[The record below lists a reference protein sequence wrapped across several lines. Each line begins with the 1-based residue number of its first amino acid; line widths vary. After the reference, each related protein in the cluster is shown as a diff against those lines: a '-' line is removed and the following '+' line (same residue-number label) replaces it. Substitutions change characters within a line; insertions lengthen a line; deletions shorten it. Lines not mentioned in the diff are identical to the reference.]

1 MNAFVIADA
10 SQCIG
15 CRTCEVACAVAH
27 TSGGLSSLNT
37 ASFAPRLTVIK
48 SAEVSV
54 PVLCH
59 QCENAPCASACP
71 QGALVA
77 QNDSIQVVSSQCIG
91 CKSCVIACPFGAIR
105 VVTTPQEKGEP
116 HARSEV
122 HKCDLCHD
130 VADGPSCVRVCP
142 TSALRLVTPDG
153 LRQQREERQRQ
164 SAGERSHSHTQ

>member
-15 CRTCEVACAVAH
+15 CRTCEIACAVAH
-27 TSGGLSSLNT
+27 TGGGLSGLNT
-37 ASFAPRLTVIK
+37 ASFAPRLKVIK

-71 QGALVA
+71 QEALVA
-77 QNDSIQVVSSQCIG
+77 QNDSIQVISSRCIG
-91 CKSCVIACPFGAIR
+91 CKSCVIACPFGAI
-105 VVTTPQEKGEP
+105 QIAAAAQGE
-116 HARSEV
+116 ARSEV
-122 HKCDLCHD
+122 RKCDLCHG

-142 TSALRLVTPDG
+142 TSALRLVTPDD
-153 LRQQREERQRQ
+153 LRRQREKRQWQ
-164 SAGERSHSHTQ
+164 SAGENIHSHSE